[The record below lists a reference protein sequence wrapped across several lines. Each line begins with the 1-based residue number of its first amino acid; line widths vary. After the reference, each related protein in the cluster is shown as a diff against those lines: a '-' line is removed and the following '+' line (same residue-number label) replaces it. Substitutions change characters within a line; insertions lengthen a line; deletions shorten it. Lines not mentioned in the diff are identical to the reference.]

1 MLEFLQSYGLWIALG
16 GVFVAMHWFGMG
28 CCGGQQRREQGQR
41 DGDAVAGTRGREK
54 APESAPKSGGGC
66 H

>member
-28 CCGGQQRREQGQR
+28 CCGGRQREGQAQR
-41 DGDAVAGTRGREK
+41 DGDVPAGTPGTGK
-54 APESAPKSGGGC
+54 APESAPRSSGGC